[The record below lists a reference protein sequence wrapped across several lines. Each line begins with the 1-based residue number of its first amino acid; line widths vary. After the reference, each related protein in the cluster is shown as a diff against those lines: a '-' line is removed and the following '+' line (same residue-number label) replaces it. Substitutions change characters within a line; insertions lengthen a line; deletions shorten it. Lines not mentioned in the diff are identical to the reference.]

1 VTERVAVLGMAR
13 TAIGKFGGSLSSF
26 EPADLGA
33 IVAREA
39 VQRSGLGLAD
49 IERLVAGE
57 NIQVTR
63 RGNPARAVLLKAG
76 IPVTSDDY
84 TINMNCASGL
94 RAMTALAQD
103 LLLEDVELG
112 VAVGMENMSRT
123 PYLLEGA
130 RWGYRF
136 GTGELTD
143 FLADYILGD
152 AGPMAEA
159 VAAKC
164 GVSREDQ
171 DRFAAQSQAR
181 ATEAIDAGR
190 FVTDIVPVDVPQPR
204 GDPTVFQVDEHPRRD
219 TSLERLARLRPAFQT
234 DGTVTAGNS
243 SGINDGAAAVVLA
256 LESTA
261 RRRGFVP
268 RAYLR
273 AWTAAGV
280 EPGLFG
286 LGPVPATAKLLKRTG
301 LGIGDIDLVELNEAF
316 ASSSI
321 AVIRELG
328 LDESR
333 VNVNG
338 GAIALGHPVGATG
351 LILVMKVVSE
361 LERRGGRYGLVTMC
375 VGNGQ
380 GMSVLVEREGA
391 EA

>member
-1 VTERVAVLGMAR
+1 MAR
-13 TAIGKFGGSLSSF
+13 TAIGRFGGSLSAF
-26 EPADLGA
+26 DPTELGA
-33 IVAREA
+33 LVVRAA
-39 VQRSGLGLAD
+39 VERSGVELAD

-63 RGNPARAVLLKAG
+63 RGNPARSVLLKAG
-76 IPVTSDDY
+76 IPVTADDY
-84 TINMNCASGL
+84 AINMNCASGL

-103 LLLEDVELG
+103 LLLGDVEVG
-112 VAVGMENMSRT
+112 VAVGMETMSRT

-136 GTGELTD
+136 GNGEMID

-159 VAAKC
+159 VAAKW

-181 ATEAIDAGR
+181 AIEAIDAGR
-190 FVTDIVPVDVPQPR
+190 FVDDITPVEVPQAR
-204 GDPTVFQVDEHPRRD
+204 GASVVFQVDEHPRRD
-219 TSLERLARLRPAFQT
+219 TSLERLAKLKPAFQT

-243 SGINDGAAAVVLA
+243 SGINDGAAGVVLA
-256 LESTA
+256 LESTVK
-261 RRRGFVP
+261 RRDLAA
-268 RAYLR
+268 RAYLK

-286 LGPVPATAKLLKRTG
+286 LGPVPATKKLLERTG
-301 LGIGDIDLVELNEAF
+301 LEVGDLDLIEVNEAF
-316 ASSSI
+316 ASSTV
-321 AVIRELG
+321 AVIRDLG

-351 LILVMKVVSE
+351 LVLVMKIVSE

-380 GMSVLVEREGA
+380 GMSVLVERAGA
-391 EA
+391 Q